1 MAESDKST
9 TSLSFFQ
16 KITWGGIIL
25 ALIISVFI
33 LFRATVHIFILILV
47 GALIACYFRGVSTF
61 LERKTKL
68 SNAWALSISIMGTFV
83 VLSGVFY
90 LMGSTIVN
98 QAAELQE
105 AFPELLEKGETFLE
119 TTDTGKEIAAQF
131 EKMKD
136 SDDLSNFISNFFKT
150 SFGGIGDL
158 YVILL
163 VGIYFTA
170 SPKIYRKGIII
181 LVPPHKRDKAARLLD
196 QLSSGLT
203 KWLFGKFFSMALV
216 FVLTAIALAIVGIP
230 MWLALSFIAGL
241 LVFIP
246 NFGPIIAAIPT
257 LLVALSQSTHMAIT
271 VGIIYLVI
279 QVSEG
284 SFITPK
290 VQQRL
295 ISIPP
300 ALIILGQIFG
310 GTLIGAWGVV
320 FATPIVLILMILV
333 KELYV
338 KPMERKAID
347 IQKPKHISVKEKAN

>member
-1 MAESDKST
+1 MDKST
-9 TSLSFFQ
+9 SSLTFFQ

-25 ALIISVFI
+25 ALILSLFI
-33 LFRATVHIFILILV
+33 LFRATVHIFVLILV
-47 GALIACYFRGVSTF
+47 GALIACYFRGIGTF

-68 SNAWALSISIMGTFV
+68 SITMAMTLSVVGTFIL
-83 VLSGVFY
+83 LSGIFY
-90 LMGSTIVN
+90 LMGATIVN
-98 QAAELQE
+98 QATELQE
-105 AFPELLEKGETFLE
+105 AFPELLEKGENFLE
-119 TTDTGKEIAAQF
+119 TTDLGKEITTQF

-136 SDDLSNFISNFFKT
+136 SDDLSNFISDFFKT

-170 SPKIYRKGIII
+170 SPKIYRKGIIV
-181 LVPPHKRDKAARLLD
+181 LVPPHKREKAAGLLD

-230 MWLALSFIAGL
+230 MWLALSFLAGL

-246 NFGPIIAAIPT
+246 NFGPIMAAIPA
-257 LLVALSQSTHMAIT
+257 LLVALSQSTEMAIT
-271 VGIIYLVI
+271 VGIIYIVI

-295 ISIPP
+295 IAIPP

-320 FATPIVLILMILV
+320 FATPIVLILMILL
-333 KELYV
+333 KELYI

-347 IQKPKHISVKEKAN
+347 IQKPRSIPTKKEID